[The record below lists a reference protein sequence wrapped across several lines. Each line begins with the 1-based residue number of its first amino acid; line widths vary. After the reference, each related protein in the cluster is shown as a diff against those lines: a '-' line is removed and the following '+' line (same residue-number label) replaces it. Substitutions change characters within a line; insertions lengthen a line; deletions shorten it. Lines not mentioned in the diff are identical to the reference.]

1 MTILAT
7 LVDAAQAT
15 ASSSTDILADTINVQ
30 TQPPPFAEKFLRL
43 LGWGKWI
50 VYFLG
55 VCGLVGAGA
64 VFALEKY
71 SERGDNKAMKIVLFV
86 CIGAIIAATA
96 TGIMDAVVA

>member
-1 MTILAT
+1 MFRGGRQPRAGASRVARCRSDVQEADVGGVALDEGAPLLDVVAHEDREG
-7 LVDAAQAT
+7 LV
-15 ASSSTDILADTINVQ
+15 
-30 TQPPPFAEKFLRL
+30 
-43 LGWGKWI
+43 
-50 VYFLG
+50 G